1 MEKYRETD
9 DYKQSVER
17 SKPGGSDH
25 LRRSQLIWQL
35 TKKLDRAKWIDDWIK
50 EDWDNWYELTESDKT
65 LWQQRQSGQL
75 KEQLNETRQS
85 APPDKYLGAVE
96 TMARRAA

>member
-17 SKPGGSDH
+17 SKPGGPDH
-25 LRRSQLIWQL
+25 L

-50 EDWDNWYELTESDKT
+50 EDWDNWYGLTESDKT
-65 LWQQRQSGQL
+65 LWQQRRSGQL
-75 KEQLNETRQS
+75 EEQLNEIRQS